1 LANAVRKARAVSKR
15 FPGGW
20 VLAAD
25 TMIEFSGRLY
35 GKPRDRRQAIG
46 WMTRLTGKVHRLATG
61 VVLRKDRVEIR
72 RVVLTRVKLRA
83 LDRAELGRV
92 LRRPDQLAGGYAI
105 RRGRDPLVERI
116 WGSFTN
122 VVGLPMETVLPL
134 LRRLHV

>member
-1 LANAVRKARAVSKR
+1 
-15 FPGGW
+15 
-20 VLAAD
+20 
-25 TMIEFSGRLY
+25 
-35 GKPRDRRQAIG
+35 
-46 WMTRLTGKVHRLATG
+46 MTRLTGKVHRLATG